1 MIRKN
6 LKLLV
11 IMFTLVS
18 CKNTNN
24 DVISEKITKKEVL
37 NKTKDSAISILKNN
51 EEKEI
56 SDNLVSILLPT
67 SYRIFNHVDPT
78 KALTNNWFELFE
90 KNGIYYLENATYK
103 ISKGYDECV
112 GTDTKVIETKK
123 NTLILLDYKKLNSG
137 KVDNLL
143 IEKKYIWP
151 KETINFDFKNI
162 NYTFR
167 AEGKIKSTQNK
178 TNDKEE
184 TEIWHNV
191 EKYKLFLKT
200 SDKTE
205 ELVLSEDQFSDTFTE
220 LIFVGDIDRDGKLD
234 FIFESNR
241 NYEEKRVIL
250 FLSSQ
255 SESNKILKKVSE
267 ISIQFDC

>member
-1 MIRKN
+1 MIKKK
-6 LKLLV
+6 LIFLLV
-11 IMFTLVS
+11 MLTIVS
-18 CKNTNN
+18 CKDAKKEITP
-24 DVISEKITKKEVL
+24 EKITKKEVL
-37 NKTKDSAISILKNN
+37 NKTKDTVISSVKNN
-51 EEKEI
+51 EEVPL
-56 SDNLVSILLPT
+56 SDNLVTILLPT
-67 SYRIFNHVDPT
+67 SYRIFDNVDPT
-78 KALTNNWFELFE
+78 KSLTKDWYELYE
-90 KNGIYYLENATYK
+90 KDGNYFLEKATYK

-112 GTDTKVIETKK
+112 GTETKVIETKK

-143 IEKKYIWP
+143 INKKHIWP
-151 KETINFDFKNI
+151 KENMNFDYQNI
-162 NYTFR
+162 KYTFR
-167 AEGKIKSTQNK
+167 AEGKIKSTENK
-178 TNDKEE
+178 TNDKDE

-200 SDKTE
+200 SDKAE
-205 ELVLSEDQFSDTFTE
+205 ELVLSEDKFSDTFVE

-234 FIFESNR
+234 FIFEANR

-255 SESNKILKKVSE
+255 SETNKILKKVSE